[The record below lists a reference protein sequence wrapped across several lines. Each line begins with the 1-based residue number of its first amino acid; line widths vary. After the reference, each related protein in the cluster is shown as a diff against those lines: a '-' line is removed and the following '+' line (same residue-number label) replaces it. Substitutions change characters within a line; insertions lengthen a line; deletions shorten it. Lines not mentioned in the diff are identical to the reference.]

1 MPGWKWNQARLGLPL
16 LWQVASVLWLSASPL
31 AAQELPLKRDIPGST
46 PYQCPAGDVAAHP
59 GAAERTQARQIAATA
74 AQAVILGDLQRARS
88 LLDRAT
94 ELDPSSEDLA
104 YRHARVLEE
113 LGERTAAMSEY
124 CRALTLDPKGA
135 AASDARDR
143 LNALV
148 AAGRAAIP
156 DAAMKAFQDGLAQAD
171 AGRLERAV
179 TSFDSAT
186 SGAPRWAEAV
196 YDRGVVYARLGR
208 VSNAVRDLRKYLE
221 LQPDAADAIT
231 VSQKIGAL
239 QSLAVVGMPHS
250 GTALALGLV
259 IPGMGQFYSGRA
271 LSGLAVLSLAGGSVA
286 AGLLIK
292 KVTVKCLSDVP
303 PGGTC
308 PTGQVLGQ
316 EVGHPYRI
324 AGLGAAAAVSVI
336 GAIEAFVKLRRRHS
350 AGQEVASIDLGRAR
364 VGTLEVTDSGNRVDL
379 QLVRLVF

>member
-1 MPGWKWNQARLGLPL
+1 MPGWKSWQARLGLPL
-16 LWQVASVLWLSASPL
+16 IWQVASVLWLSASPL
-31 AAQELPLKRDIPGST
+31 AAQGLPLKRDIPGST
-46 PYQCPAGDVAAHP
+46 PYQCPAVNLAAHP

-74 AQAVILGDLQRARS
+74 AQAVILGDLERARS

-94 ELDPSSEDLA
+94 QLDPSSEDLA

-113 LGERTAAMSEY
+113 LGERTAAISEY
-124 CRALTLDPKGA
+124 CRALAIDPKGA

-143 LNALV
+143 LDAL
-148 AAGRAAIP
+148 AAAARAAIP
-156 DAAMKAFQDGLAQAD
+156 EAAIKAFQGGLAQAD
-171 AGRLERAV
+171 AGRLGRAAA
-179 TSFDSAT
+179 SFDSAT
-186 SGAPRWAEAV
+186 TSAPRWPEAV

-208 VSNAVRDLRKYLE
+208 ASEATRDLRKYLE
-221 LQPDAADAIT
+221 LQPDAPDAIT
-231 VSQKIGAL
+231 VSQRIGAL

-303 PGGTC
+303 AGGTC
-308 PTGQVLGQ
+308 PAGQVLGQ
-316 EVGHPYRI
+316 EVGHPYRV
-324 AGLGAAAAVSVI
+324 AGFGAAAAVSAL
-336 GAIEAFVKLRRRHS
+336 GAIEAFVKLRRRRS
-350 AGQEVASIDLGRAR
+350 AQREVASIDLGRAR
-364 VGTLEVTDSGNRVDL
+364 VGPLGITNSGDRVDL
-379 QLVRLVF
+379 RLVRLVF

>member
-1 MPGWKWNQARLGLPL
+1 MPGWKSCQARLGLSL
-16 LWQVASVLWLSASPL
+16 CWLVASVLWSSASPL

-46 PYQCPAGDVAAHP
+46 PYQCPTVNVSTHA

-74 AQAVILGDLQRARS
+74 AQAVILGDLGRARS

-94 ELDPSSEDLA
+94 QLDPSSEDLA

-113 LGERTAAMSEY
+113 LGEHAAAISEY
-124 CRALTLDPKGA
+124 CRALAIDPKQA
-135 AASDARDR
+135 LASDARGR
-143 LNALV
+143 LDSLVIADHPALPE
-148 AAGRAAIP
+148 AAV
-156 DAAMKAFQDGLAQAD
+156 KAFQEGLAQAD
-171 AGRLERAV
+171 AGRLERAAA
-179 TSFDSAT
+179 SFDSAT
-186 SGAPRWAEAV
+186 TSAPRWAEAV

-208 VSNAVRDLRKYLE
+208 ASEATRDLRKYLE
-221 LQPDAADAIT
+221 LQPDASDAIT
-231 VSQKIGAL
+231 VSQRIGAL

-303 PGGTC
+303 AGGTC

-316 EVGHPYRI
+316 DVGHPYRV
-324 AGLGAAAAVSVI
+324 AGFGAAAAVSAI
-336 GAIEAFVKLRRRHS
+336 GAIEAFVKLRRRRS
-350 AGQEVASIDLGRAR
+350 ARQEVASIDLGRAR
-364 VGTLEVTDSGNRVDL
+364 VGTLEVTESGGRVDL

>member
-46 PYQCPAGDVAAHP
+46 PYQCPAGAVAAHP
-59 GAAERTQARQIAATA
+59 GEAERAQARQIAATA

-113 LGERTAAMSEY
+113 VGDHGAAMSEY
-124 CRALTLDPKGA
+124 CRALAIDPKGA
-135 AASDARDR
+135 ASSDARDR
-143 LNALV
+143 LDALV
-148 AAGRAAIP
+148 AADRPAIP
-156 DAAMKAFQDGLAQAD
+156 EVAIKAFQDGLTQAD
-171 AGRLERAV
+171 AGRLERAAAA
-179 TSFDSAT
+179 FDSAAT
-186 SGAPRWAEAV
+186 SAPEWAEAI
-196 YDRGVVYARLGR
+196 YDRGVAYARLGR
-208 VSNAVRDLRKYLE
+208 TSEATRDLRKYLE
-221 LQPDAADAIT
+221 LEPDASDAIT
-231 VSQKIGAL
+231 VSQRIGVL
-239 QSLAVVGMPHS
+239 QSLAVVGVPSS
-250 GTALALGLV
+250 GTALALGLL

-271 LSGLAVLSLAGGSVA
+271 IGGLTVLSLAGGSIA
-286 AGLLIK
+286 AGLLIR

-308 PTGQVLGQ
+308 PAGQVLGH
-316 EVGHPYRI
+316 EVGHPYRV
-324 AGLGAAAAVSVI
+324 AGLGAAAAVSAI
-336 GAIEAFVKLRRRHS
+336 GAIEAFVKLRRRRS
-350 AGQEVASIDLGRAR
+350 ATQEVASIDLGRAR
-364 VGTLEVTDSGNRVDL
+364 VGTLEVSASGGRLDL